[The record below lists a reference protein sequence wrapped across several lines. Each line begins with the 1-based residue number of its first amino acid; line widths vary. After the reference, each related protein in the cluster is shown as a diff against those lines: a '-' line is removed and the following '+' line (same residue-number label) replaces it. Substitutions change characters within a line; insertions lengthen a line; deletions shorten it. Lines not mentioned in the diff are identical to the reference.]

1 MWDKVYGH
9 EENKKFLSSLIMGGR
24 RTPGLLFYGPEGVG
38 KKLLALKVAQSFLCL
53 EPLTTGEAC
62 GNCGACKAFLA
73 GGHPDFIHVSQLKE
87 GKDILIEQ
95 IKYVA
100 KQSETAPQVSK
111 YKVCIIEGADFMNK
125 FGANSILKLIEE
137 PPEYWLFI
145 LIATNRNRILPTILS
160 RVIQL
165 RFQGLAEEII
175 IKILGKGENIGRLY
189 SRLSDGSLGRAQSLI
204 KSNSLEWRD
213 RALALLVDLP
223 NDTPVNYSEDGID
236 WLKKPVSKI
245 EGLLFFEFSLY
256 LLRDLIYIKEK
267 LFEEIINIDKSPTLK
282 RIEPKWSVKKLEELI
297 LIVQDSHRAV
307 AQNTGVRAVVG
318 RFILAMNQR
327 K

>member
-9 EENKKFLSSLIMGGR
+9 EENKKFLSSLIVGAR

-62 GNCGACKAFLA
+62 GKCKACRAFLA
-73 GGHPDFIHVSQLKE
+73 GGHPDFIHISQLKE
-87 GKDILIEQ
+87 GKDILIDQ

-137 PPEYWLFI
+137 PPKYWLFI

-165 RFQGLAEEII
+165 RFQGLPEEIV
-175 IKILGKGENIGRLY
+175 IKMLGKGENAGRLY
-189 SRLSDGSLGRAQSLI
+189 SRLASGSLGRAQSLI
-204 KSNSLEWRD
+204 EANSLEWRD
-213 RALALLVDLP
+213 RAATLFLDLP
-223 NDTPVNYSEDGID
+223 NDTPVNYSENLD
-236 WLKKPVSKI
+236 WLKKPVSKV
-245 EGLLFFEFSLY
+245 EGLLFFEFALY
-256 LLRDLIYIKEK
+256 LLRDLIYIKEE
-267 LFEEIINIDKSPTLK
+267 LFEDIINIDKIPMLK
-282 RIEPKWSVKKLEELI
+282 RVEAKWNVKKLEELI
-297 LIVQDSHRAV
+297 LIVQDSYRAV
-307 AQNTGVRAVVG
+307 AQHTVVRAVVG
-318 RFILAMNQR
+318 RLILAMNQR
-327 K
+327 N